1 MLYIGGVKMEYFDRS
16 FVNVIH
22 FEKGYSNN
30 PLDSGGAT
38 NLGITEAVARENGYS
53 GDMEHLPMETAKQI
67 YKNKYWNTLNLDSVA
82 SKDFDIADRLFNIGV
97 NMGCTVAGKFLQRA
111 INLFR
116 TEQLELD
123 GDIGQKTIHALGL
136 LGMQELIMIF
146 NLIKWQQA
154 YRYMEICEHNPSQ
167 KVFIKGWIRRVL

>member
-1 MLYIGGVKMEYFDRS
+1 MLYIGGVKMEYFERS
-16 FVNVIH
+16 FVNVLQY
-22 FEKGYSNN
+22 EGGYVNKPS
-30 PLDSGGAT
+30 DRGGAT

-53 GDMEHLPMETAKQI
+53 GDMEYLPMETAKQI

-82 SKDFDIADRLFNIGV
+82 SKDFDIADRLFNISV
-97 NMGCTVAGKFLQRA
+97 NMGCIVAGKFLQRA

-123 GDIGQKTIHALGL
+123 GDIGQNTIHALSL

-154 YRYMEICEHNPSQ
+154 IRYCEICEHNPSQ